1 MQKIAETPTEM
12 KAELRSVVESFDGNS
27 AATLTERLYLALR
40 HAILVGDL
48 LPYTKLPE
56 KDLTS
61 ILPVSRTPL
70 REALRRLEAEEL
82 VTSLPNRGVMVRGT
96 SLRDL
101 LEVYETLEILEAHA
115 AELAADRVDDEVLN
129 QLQTHLDLAEF
140 YAKRHRWED
149 TTAQS
154 VEFHTLLYK
163 TAGNRRLSKVIGELR
178 EITHSFRRYR
188 LRSDEEFARGLAEH
202 RAVFDALLER
212 NGQSAARSMGSHVA
226 SSTRLVREAIEQ
238 VGRDD
243 EPYSLELF
251 S

>member
-1 MQKIAETPTEM
+1 MQKISDSPTE
-12 KAELRSVVESFDGNS
+12 KELELRAVVESFESNS

-48 LPYTKLPE
+48 LPNTKLPE

-70 REALRRLEAEEL
+70 REALRRLEADEL
-82 VTSLPNRGVMVRGT
+82 VVSLPNRGVMVRGT

-101 LEVYETLEILEAHA
+101 LEVYETLEVLEAHA

-140 YAKRHRWED
+140 YATRHRWEE

-154 VEFHTLLYK
+154 VEFHNLLYK
-163 TAGNRRLSKVIGELR
+163 TAGNRRLSKVIAELR
-178 EITHSFRRYR
+178 ELTHSFRRYR
-188 LRSDEEFARGLAEH
+188 LRSDDEFARGLADH
-202 RAVFDALLER
+202 REVFDALVR
-212 NGQSAARSMGSHVA
+212 RDGQAADSSMRRHVH
-226 SSTRLVREAIEQ
+226 SSTQLVREAIEQ
-238 VGRDD
+238 EGRDD
-243 EPYSLELF
+243 TPFTLGLF